1 MFRIEVYDYYCVVWL
16 EAAKLHF
23 EPTNSVIESIVK
35 NYCEYYM
42 ANIDKVRVYK
52 GRRIVWEKV
61 WE

>member
-1 MFRIEVYDYYCVVWL
+1 MYRIEVHSYYLGVWF

-23 EPTNSVIESIVK
+23 EPTDVVIESIVN
-35 NYCEYYM
+35 NYCENLCAKVDM
-42 ANIDKVRVYK
+42 ARVYK